1 MGMRLTQ
8 RQLQLSKRF
17 KEFANE
23 HIASNADQFDRNER
37 IPQELI
43 RLIGKKGYL
52 GGIIPR
58 KMNGSGWDI
67 VSYGLFCEEMGRV
80 SASLLSLFTVHGM
93 VSWAILKWGTAGQLD
108 HWLPKLAAGQI
119 IGAFA
124 LTEPEIGSDAKNIGT
139 NASPTRNGYRIDGQ
153 KKWIS
158 CGQIADLFLVFAM
171 CEGSPTAFLVEKT
184 RPGLTMQPISGML
197 GFRSAMLSELKFNDC
212 RIPKE
217 NLLGK
222 VGFGFSHVV
231 NAALDLGRYSIA
243 WGSVGI
249 SQACTEACLLY
260 TAKRTQFGVLL
271 KEHQLVQQMI
281 ANMIVDQGVATIVL
295 PSRLPEGS
303 QRPGFHHGDGN
314 RQVFCII
321 GRRPGGAG
329 RCPNSWRERMQQ
341 RLPRTTLPAGCQD
354 HGNHRR
360 QQPNSTSADCQ
371 VRVLETR
378 RLNGVG
384 SWLRQR
390 LNVSSAWCGT

>member
-17 KEFANE
+17 KEFANQ
-23 HIASNADQFDRNER
+23 HIAPNADQFDRNER

-184 RPGLTMQPISGML
+184 RPGLSMQPISGML

-281 ANMIVDQGVATIVL
+281 ANMIVSTKA
-295 PSRLPEGS
+295 SRLLCYQAGYLKDLNDPDSIMETATAKYFASSVAVRAALDAVQIHGANGCSSDYPVQRYLRDAKIMEIIEGS
-303 QRPGFHHGDGN
+303 SQIQ
-314 RQVFCII
+314 QVLIAKY
-321 GRRPGGAG
+321 GY
-329 RCPNSWRERMQQ
+329 
-341 RLPRTTLPAGCQD
+341 LKLD
-354 HGNHRR
+354 
-360 QQPNSTSADCQ
+360 
-371 VRVLETR
+371 V
-378 RLNGVG
+378 
-384 SWLRQR
+384 
-390 LNVSSAWCGT
+390 